1 MTLTK
6 LLRMTNT
13 FTKPAFLPLASF
25 QFSRLTKYEIFFYL
39 GKKVRLCLSSN
50 QPCLFVSHLWMLYP
64 KWLNVDLFQVFAK
77 EVSLFVLL
85 EVLAKNPQCGF
96 KIDFVL
102 TENSNSGKNLLIP
115 LILFHNIF
123 LWNFPHKI
131 ISVSIYEICGNLTYR
146 R

>member
-13 FTKPAFLPLASF
+13 FTRPAFIPLASF

-64 KWLNVDLFQVFAK
+64 KWLNVDLFQVSPKKCLCFCYRFLLRTLNADLKLTSSWLKIQTVAK
-77 EVSLFVLL
+77 IYSFHLFYST
-85 EVLAKNPQCGF
+85 KFSYG
-96 KIDFVL
+96 
-102 TENSNSGKNLLIP
+102 
-115 LILFHNIF
+115 IF
-123 LWNFPHKI
+123 RIK
-131 ISVSIYEICGNLTYR
+131 
-146 R
+146 

>member
-1 MTLTK
+1 
-6 LLRMTNT
+6 MTNT
-13 FTKPAFLPLASF
+13 FTRPAFIPLASF
-25 QFSRLTKYEIFFYL
+25 QFLRLTKYETFFYL

-50 QPCLFVSHLWMLYP
+50 QACLFVSHLWMLYP

-85 EVLAKNPQCGF
+85 HVLAKNPQWGF

-115 LILFHNIF
+115 LTIPQNRII
-123 LWNFPHKI
+123 WNFPHKI